1 MLIIE
6 KTGLPHDVNKKD
18 HLKGTHIPI
27 IGLCGTTIDEAYHSL
42 QIRRNK
48 PIKSYVEFN
57 GKVLISEMTLDEC
70 YLAIVGKTKSEFEQ
84 ENAVRIQTYHE
95 EKAAKKHKILIKV
108 IENQVV
114 FNNQFNVNYDD
125 FVSSLISN
133 YHTSIYNLM
142 EYDACLDIMLDMNKK
157 LNVEL
162 KNSRDIKKYIDT
174 LLDAQNHSGFSY
186 QIVQNL
192 LKRFTN
198 YYDG

>member
-18 HLKGTHIPI
+18 HLNGTHIPI

-70 YLAIVGKTKSEFEQ
+70 YLAIVSKTKSEFEQ

-174 LLDAQNHSGFSY
+174 LLDAQNHSGYSRQMV
-186 QIVQNL
+186 QIL
-192 LKRFTN
+192 LKKFTN
-198 YYDG
+198 YYDD

>member
-18 HLKGTHIPI
+18 HLNGTHIPI

-84 ENAVRIQTYHE
+84 DNAVRIQTYHE

-125 FVSSLISN
+125 FVSCLISN

-142 EYDACLDIMLDMNKK
+142 EYDACLDIMLAVKEK
-157 LNVEL
+157 LNIEL
-162 KNSRDIKKYIDT
+162 KNQKDIENYINNM
-174 LLDAQNHSGFSY
+174 LDEQNHSGFSY